1 MNLDTRPKME
11 EYARSTFER
20 LKNDVMG
27 EEDVIFSINDS
38 KENAAI
44 CYDNP
49 LEIQMSRYF
58 LESPVASKEKID
70 DILLHELAHAVVGPG
85 EGHNAKW
92 KEFAKSIGCTS
103 EVCAG
108 PFLKKRDYNYS
119 LQCPDGCDVRKLK
132 KPSKTKINICSKHK
146 KVMKIINL

>member
-1 MNLDTRPKME
+1 ME
-11 EYARSTFER
+11 EYARSTFEH
-20 LKNDVMG
+20 LKNKVMG
-27 EEDVIFSINDS
+27 EENVIFSINNC

-49 LEIQMSRYF
+49 LEIQISRYF
-58 LESPVASKEKID
+58 LESPIATKEKID

-85 EGHNAKW
+85 EGHNVKW
-92 KEFAKSIGCTS
+92 KNFAKSIGCTS
-103 EVCAG
+103 EVCVG

-132 KPSKTKINICSKHK
+132 KTRKINICSKHK
-146 KVMKIINL
+146 KVMKIVKL